1 MGIVSTHLKGIS
13 CNNVCYFKRCE
24 CIIVKLLQ
32 SSNTVGLLRKMV
44 KKISCENI
52 FLKFPSHEFKQMFLL
67 LICCSIFALLTRCNI
82 SNFADQYCFIWYIM
96 QKLRLQKNKYVIH
109 KQSLLLQ
116 DVKLIRDLMN
126 RSICITPT
134 VY

>member
-13 CNNVCYFKRCE
+13 CNNVCYVKRCE

-32 SSNTVGLLRKMV
+32 SSNTVELLRKIV
-44 KKISCENI
+44 KKISFENV

-82 SNFADQYCFIWYIM
+82 SNFADRYYFISYIL
-96 QKLRLQKNKYVIH
+96 QKLRLQTSKYVMLSRYTD
-109 KQSLLLQ
+109 KESQLL
-116 DVKLIRDLMN
+116 
-126 RSICITPT
+126 
-134 VY
+134 

>member
-32 SSNTVGLLRKMV
+32 SSNTVELLRKII
-44 KKISCENI
+44 KKISFENV

-96 QKLRLQKNKYVIH
+96 QKLRLQTNKYTD

-116 DVKLIRDLMN
+116 DVKLIRYLMN

>member
-13 CNNVCYFKRCE
+13 CNNVWYFKRCE

-32 SSNTVGLLRKMV
+32 SSNTVELLRKIV
-44 KKISCENI
+44 KKIRFENV

-96 QKLRLQKNKYVIH
+96 QKLRLQKNKYVM
-109 KQSLLLQ
+109 L
-116 DVKLIRDLMN
+116 
-126 RSICITPT
+126 SIYVLSIIMGCINWCLS
-134 VY
+134 

>member
-32 SSNTVGLLRKMV
+32 SSNTVELLRKIV
-44 KKISCENI
+44 KKISFENV

-96 QKLRLQKNKYVIH
+96 QKPRLQKNKYIDYYGMY
-109 KQSLLLQ
+109 KLLPE
-116 DVKLIRDLMN
+116 LMN
-126 RSICITPT
+126 QSICTSPT